1 MSHAYRLKQNKN
13 AIAWDTGNQ
22 WFHQRCISM
31 SDQNFTSH
39 TQDENLA
46 WNCESCTNLLD
57 NDTTIDSE
65 PGSEENNQ
73 ENKPTLKKVR
83 KLTALVCNFQSI

>member
-1 MSHAYRLKQNKN
+1 MKKNKIVCEPCIQTFKQNKN

-46 WNCESCTNLLD
+46 
-57 NDTTIDSE
+57 
-65 PGSEENNQ
+65 
-73 ENKPTLKKVR
+73 
-83 KLTALVCNFQSI
+83 